1 MFIGIIICCILPDF
15 PHTWRLLSPELKAIG
30 TFSTQ
35 TKLPHDSTN
44 AIPTAQRRLAVD
56 AAEID
61 LDEKGAAAQI
71 KGMKMALTDPKVY
84 LLALAYF
91 CQTGAAGFQFFF
103 PTLTALLGYSHI
115 VSLLLVAPP
124 YLFITFYS
132 YIHGLASDRYKK
144 RFWFF
149 VYPIPLT
156 IAGWIIFMSTKEFG
170 ARYFSFFLMVFIF
183 CQNGT
188 IYAWIAGAIPRPP
201 AKRAAAFAF
210 INAIGNSSSIWT
222 PYTYR
227 TQDAPYYRP
236 ALGVCIAL
244 QLVGFCA
251 ALALKFM
258 LERDNKQ
265 LDRMENEDAV
275 LTAADLRKLSATAA
289 AEGVD
294 LAEARRFQKSYR
306 YVI

>member
-1 MFIGIIICCILPDF
+1 LRNRFEALACHINIIF
-15 PHTWRLLSPELKAIG
+15 P
-30 TFSTQ
+30 
-35 TKLPHDSTN
+35 
-44 AIPTAQRRLAVD
+44 AQRRLAID
-56 AAEID
+56 AAEAD
-61 LDEKGAAAQI
+61 LDEAGASGQLKGL
-71 KGMKMALTDPKVY
+71 KMALTDPKVY

-115 VSLLLVAPP
+115 ISLLLVAPP
-124 YLFITFYS
+124 YVFITFYS
-132 YIHGLASDRYKK
+132 YAHGYMSDKYKK

-149 VYPIPLT
+149 VYPIPIT
-156 IAGWIIFMSTKEFG
+156 IAGWAIFMGTKDFG
-170 ARYFSFFLMVFIF
+170 ARYFSFFLMSFIF

-227 TQDAPYYRP
+227 TQDAPYYRL

-244 QLVGFCA
+244 QVVGLLA
-251 ALALKFM
+251 ALTLKII
-258 LERDNKQ
+258 LERENKR
-265 LDRMENEDAV
+265 LDKMEQEDTT
-275 LTAADLRKLSATAA
+275 LTGADVQRLQRTAEV
-289 AEGVD
+289 EGVD
-294 LAEARRFQKSYR
+294 ISEARRFQKSYR

>member
-1 MFIGIIICCILPDF
+1 
-15 PHTWRLLSPELKAIG
+15 
-30 TFSTQ
+30 
-35 TKLPHDSTN
+35 
-44 AIPTAQRRLAVD
+44 
-56 AAEID
+56 
-61 LDEKGAAAQI
+61 
-71 KGMKMALTDPKVY
+71 MAMTDPKVY

-115 VSLLLVAPP
+115 ISLLLVAPP
-124 YLFITFYS
+124 YVFITFYS
-132 YIHGLASDRYKK
+132 YFHGLASDKYKK

-149 VYPIPLT
+149 VYPIPIT
-156 IAGWIIFMSTKEFG
+156 IAGWAIFMATKSFG

-210 INAIGNSSSIWT
+210 INAVGNSSSIWT

-227 TQDAPYYRP
+227 VQDAPYYRL
-236 ALGVCIAL
+236 ALGVCIGL
-244 QLVGFCA
+244 QTVGFLA
-251 ALALKFM
+251 ALTLKIM
-258 LERDNKQ
+258 
-265 LDRMENEDAV
+265 LDRENKRLDRLENEDATLTGEDV
-275 LTAADLRKLSATAA
+275 RKLQKTAAV
-289 AEGVD
+289 EGVD

-306 YVI
+306 YVT